1 MRFGNLSD
9 RHHAAVAGGEED
21 QRTQRMVGV
30 AGQPRSLSEQT
41 IAVVK
46 ATVPALE
53 QHGLAITETM
63 YRRLFRDEDIAALF
77 NHANQKTGTQRLALA
92 QAVLAYARNIENLS
106 VLGGAVERIAQ
117 KHIGY
122 AILPKHYPFA
132 AEALLGAI
140 AEVLGEAATEE
151 NLRAW
156 GEAYWFLADL
166 LIERETAIR
175 DAIKAQPGGW
185 TNWRRFRVADKR
197 SEAEHIVSFVL
208 RPLDGRSVIAHRPGQ
223 YLTLRFDEAGLAG
236 VKRNYSISSAPNAD
250 FYRITVK
257 REPNGEAS
265 GFLHDQVE
273 VGAVIEATPPAGD
286 FYLSDTPQRLL
297 LLLSGG
303 VGLTPIV
310 SMLEVLAE
318 QHHDVPVFYVHGTSS
333 PAHRALDAQFRKLA
347 FRHGNVLMETT
358 PLWPR
363 RMSIFAARAP
373 SCATLSAACAVPASP
388 PIASIT
394 SSSVLP
400 TNNLPLKIR
409 YGCH

>member
-1 MRFGNLSD
+1 M
-9 RHHAAVAGGEED
+9 
-21 QRTQRMVGV
+21 
-30 AGQPRSLSEQT
+30 PRPLSEQT

-92 QAVLAYARNIENLS
+92 QAVLAYARNIGYLS
-106 VLGGAVERIAQ
+106 ARDAAVERIAQ

-122 AILPKHYPFA
+122 AILPEHYPFV

-140 AEVLGEAATEE
+140 AEVLGEAATQEI
-151 NLRAW
+151 LQAW

-175 DAIKAQPGGW
+175 DAIEAQPGGW

-197 SEAEHIVSFVL
+197 SEAEDIVSFVL

-286 FYLSDTPQRLL
+286 FYLSDTPQRPL

-333 PAHRALDAQFRKLA
+333 PAHHALDAQVRKA
-347 FRHGNVLMETT
+347 AARHGNALVETFYESGADQNANPGRITLDWLQGNT
-358 PLWPR
+358 PLAEADVYLCGPR
-363 RMSIFAARAP
+363 PFLRHFVGSLRGAGIPADRIHYEFFGPTDEQLAA
-373 SCATLSAACAVPASP
+373 
-388 PIASIT
+388 
-394 SSSVLP
+394 
-400 TNNLPLKIR
+400 
-409 YGCH
+409 

>member
-1 MRFGNLSD
+1 M
-9 RHHAAVAGGEED
+9 
-21 QRTQRMVGV
+21 
-30 AGQPRSLSEQT
+30 PRSLSEQT

-63 YRRLFRDEDIAALF
+63 YRRLFRNEDIAALF

-92 QAVLAYARNIENLS
+92 QAVLAYARNVGNLS

-122 AILPKHYPFA
+122 AILPEHYPFV

-151 NLRAW
+151 ILQAW

-175 DAIKAQPGGW
+175 DAIEAQPGGW

-197 SEAEHIVSFVL
+197 SEAEDIVSFVL

-286 FYLSDTPQRLL
+286 FYLSDTPQRPL

-333 PAHRALDAQFRKLA
+333 PAHHAHDAQVRKA
-347 FRHGNVLMETT
+347 AARHGNVLVETFYESGADQNANPGRITLDWLQGNT
-358 PLWPR
+358 PLAEANVYLCGPR
-363 RMSIFAARAP
+363 PVLRHFVGSLRAAGLPADRIHYEFFGP
-373 SCATLSAACAVPASP
+373 TDEQLAA
-388 PIASIT
+388 
-394 SSSVLP
+394 
-400 TNNLPLKIR
+400 
-409 YGCH
+409 

>member
-1 MRFGNLSD
+1 
-9 RHHAAVAGGEED
+9 
-21 QRTQRMVGV
+21 
-30 AGQPRSLSEQT
+30 
-41 IAVVK
+41 
-46 ATVPALE
+46 
-53 QHGLAITETM
+53 M
-63 YRRLFRDEDIAALF
+63 YRRLFRNEDIAALF

-92 QAVLAYARNIENLS
+92 QAVLAYARKNLS

-122 AILPKHYPFA
+122 AILPEHYPFV

-151 NLRAW
+151 ILQAW

-175 DAIKAQPGGW
+175 DAIEAQPGGW

-197 SEAEHIVSFVL
+197 SEAEDIVSFVL

-286 FYLSDTPQRLL
+286 FYLSDTPQRPL

-318 QHHDVPVFYVHGTSS
+318 QHHNVPVFYVHGTSS
-333 PAHRALDAQFRKLA
+333 PAHHALDAQVRKA
-347 FRHGNVLMETT
+347 AARHGNVLVETFYESGADEKAN
-358 PLWPR
+358 PGR
-363 RMSIFAARAP
+363 I
-373 SCATLSAACAVPASP
+373 TLD
-388 PIASIT
+388 
-394 SSSVLP
+394 
-400 TNNLPLKIR
+400 
-409 YGCH
+409 

>member
-1 MRFGNLSD
+1 M
-9 RHHAAVAGGEED
+9 
-21 QRTQRMVGV
+21 
-30 AGQPRSLSEQT
+30 PRSLSEQT

-63 YRRLFRDEDIAALF
+63 YRRLFRNEDIAALF
-77 NHANQKTGTQRLALA
+77 NQANQKTGTQRLALA

-122 AILPKHYPFA
+122 AILPEHYPFV

-151 NLRAW
+151 ILQAW

-175 DAIKAQPGGW
+175 DAIEAQPGGW

-197 SEAEHIVSFVL
+197 SEAEDIVSFVL

-236 VKRNYSISSAPNAD
+236 VKRNYSVSSAPNAD

-286 FYLSDTPQRLL
+286 FYLSDTPQRPL

-333 PAHRALDAQFRKLA
+333 PAHHAHDAQVRKA
-347 FRHGNVLMETT
+347 AARHGNVLVETFYESGADQNANPGRITLDWLQGNT
-358 PLWPR
+358 PLAEADVYLCGPR
-363 RMSIFAARAP
+363 PFLRHFVGSLRGAGIPADRIHYEFFGPTDEQLAA
-373 SCATLSAACAVPASP
+373 
-388 PIASIT
+388 
-394 SSSVLP
+394 
-400 TNNLPLKIR
+400 
-409 YGCH
+409 

>member
-1 MRFGNLSD
+1 M
-9 RHHAAVAGGEED
+9 
-21 QRTQRMVGV
+21 
-30 AGQPRSLSEQT
+30 PRSLSEQT

-63 YRRLFRDEDIAALF
+63 YRLLFRNEAIAALF

-122 AILPKHYPFA
+122 AILPEHYPFV

-140 AEVLGEAATEE
+140 AEVLGEAATQEI
-151 NLRAW
+151 LQAW

-175 DAIKAQPGGW
+175 HAIEAQPGGW
-185 TNWRRFRVADKR
+185 TSWRRFRVADKR
-197 SEAEHIVSFVL
+197 SEAEDIVSFVL

-286 FYLSDTPQRLL
+286 FYLSDTPQRPL

-333 PAHRALDAQFRKLA
+333 PAHHALDAQVRKA
-347 FRHGNVLMETT
+347 AARHGNVLVETFYESGADQNANPGRITLDWLQGNT
-358 PLWPR
+358 PLAEADVYLCGPR
-363 RMSIFAARAP
+363 PFLRHFVGSLRAAGIPADRIHYEFFGP
-373 SCATLSAACAVPASP
+373 TDEQLAA
-388 PIASIT
+388 
-394 SSSVLP
+394 
-400 TNNLPLKIR
+400 
-409 YGCH
+409 

>member
-1 MRFGNLSD
+1 M
-9 RHHAAVAGGEED
+9 
-21 QRTQRMVGV
+21 
-30 AGQPRSLSEQT
+30 PRSLSEQT

-63 YRRLFRDEDIAALF
+63 YRRLFRNQDIAALF

-122 AILPKHYPFA
+122 AILPEHYPFV

-151 NLRAW
+151 ILQAW

-175 DAIKAQPGGW
+175 DAIEAQPGGW

-197 SEAEHIVSFVL
+197 SEAEDIVSFVL

-286 FYLSDTPQRLL
+286 FYLSDTPQRPL

-333 PAHRALDAQFRKLA
+333 PAHHALDAQVRKA
-347 FRHGNVLMETT
+347 AARHGNVLVETFYESGAGETANPGRITLDWLQGNT
-358 PLWPR
+358 PLAEADVYLCGPR
-363 RMSIFAARAP
+363 PFLRHFVGSLRDAGIPADRIHYEFFGPTDEQLAA
-373 SCATLSAACAVPASP
+373 
-388 PIASIT
+388 
-394 SSSVLP
+394 
-400 TNNLPLKIR
+400 
-409 YGCH
+409 